1 MRLTD
6 NEWQVLGVLW
16 AAKDGVTLGQAVEAL
31 RPATGW
37 SRNTVLT
44 YLTRMAAKGLVSIDK
59 AAAPHRYRAAAE
71 RRDCAAQERRSL
83 VERVYEGSA
92 GKFIA
97 AFLREEPLSHQERDE
112 LRRPGGS
119 MGYGAFWPC
128 ASCCP
133 PVCWGA
139 PCSPGGEWPWRP
151 PRPPWREA

>member
-37 SRNTVLT
+37 SRNTVL
-44 YLTRMAAKGLVSIDK
+44 S
-59 AAAPHRYRAAAE
+59 YRAAAE

-97 AFLREEPLSHQERDE
+97 AFLREEPLSHQEREE
-112 LRRPGGS
+112 LRRLLDE
-119 MGYGAFWPC
+119 ME
-128 ASCCP
+128 
-133 PVCWGA
+133 V
-139 PCSPGGEWPWRP
+139 
-151 PRPPWREA
+151 

>member
-1 MRLTD
+1 MAKLSER
-6 NEWQVLGVLW
+6 EWMVLGKLW
-16 AAKDGVTLGQAVEAL
+16 ESGGATLSELTEGLYGE
-31 RPATGW
+31 TGW

-112 LRRPGGS
+112 LRRLLDE
-119 MGYGAFWPC
+119 ME
-128 ASCCP
+128 
-133 PVCWGA
+133 V
-139 PCSPGGEWPWRP
+139 
-151 PRPPWREA
+151 